1 MTPCRTAAC
10 TALRHCPMLRFA
22 FSAAG
27 GAQLRRPGCA
37 VSHCC
42 ADSRRLHCSAAL
54 PNAPLRFL
62 RRWRRSA
69 PPSRLCRVALL
80 RGLSPLALLCGTAQC
95 SASLSPPLAALSS
108 AVPVVPCRTAARTLA
123 ACIALRHCPMLRFA
137 FSAAGGAQLRI
148 PVTRISVPMEFE
160 PLNTSLVHFQSRALR
175 KNCPRQFSRHF

>member
-1 MTPCRTAAC
+1 MLFQGLYPVVPCRIAARTSAAC

-69 PPSRLCRVALL
+69 PHTRDPHQCADGVRAAKYIFGALSVEGVKKKL
-80 RGLSPLALLCGTAQC
+80 PAAVFKAFLKTKKCSTFSQGVRGRKAKSAEILCGFRAFLTQRTPRLVEKDENC
-95 SASLSPPLAALSS
+95 DFSESP
-108 AVPVVPCRTAARTLA
+108 
-123 ACIALRHCPMLRFA
+123 CP
-137 FSAAGGAQLRI
+137 
-148 PVTRISVPMEFE
+148 SVPA
-160 PLNTSLVHFQSRALR
+160 R
-175 KNCPRQFSRHF
+175 